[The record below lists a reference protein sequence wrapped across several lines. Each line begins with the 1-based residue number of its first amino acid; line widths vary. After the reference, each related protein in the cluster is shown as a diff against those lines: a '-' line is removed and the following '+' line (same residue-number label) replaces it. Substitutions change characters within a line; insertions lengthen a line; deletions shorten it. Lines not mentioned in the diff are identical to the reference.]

1 MNHRSCIIVFV
12 LLFLFHA
19 NVIFAD
25 EIVREYDR
33 DCNITGHI
41 VTDDDGNKIYYN
53 NSWDRIGHSINR
65 GDTDINYDKDYGRA
79 GKIVWSGG
87 KGSVFDES
95 GNRIGYRKKVN
106 GKTII
111 YNENWQRKGYER

>member
-1 MNHRSCIIVFV
+1 MKKFYIIII
-12 LLFLFHA
+12 LGILFCA
-19 NVIFAD
+19 NTVFAD
-25 EIVREYDR
+25 ETKRIYNNQGNATGYV
-33 DCNITGHI
+33 IT
-41 VTDDDGNKIYYN
+41 DNNGNKTYYN

-87 KGSVFDES
+87 KGSVFDQN